1 MLRFFSIFVL
11 MFMICFGVKG
21 ADISIDGPEKF
32 DQLDMSAGQKLTSIS
47 LKNLNINDQFWEK
60 WNGFNFG
67 VSELICLSFDHCTF
81 EEWETFAFLTEFN
94 TKTLKMTNCSISDE
108 NLSEIMKF
116 SYVYITEMIF
126 SGNNLGKDKDK
137 FCGALNHFHSARGGA
152 LTLLDL
158 SDNSVAQEIK
168 DKEYSWITRINW
180 E

>member
-11 MFMICFGVKG
+11 MFMICFGVKA
-21 ADISIDGPEKF
+21 ADISIDGQVEFEQFHMPTV
-32 DQLDMSAGQKLTSIS
+32 QKLKSIS

-60 WNGFNFG
+60 WNGFNFD

-81 EEWETFAFLTEFN
+81 EEWETFTFLTEFS

-116 SYVYITEMIF
+116 SYVYIREMIF

-137 FCGALNHFHSARGGA
+137 FCGALNHFHFTRGGA
-152 LTLLDL
+152 LALLDI

-168 DKEYSWITRINW
+168 VKEYSWITRINW